1 MRHLSFDEVAASL
14 ITRFVKDDEIPE
26 MDLRDIIMRSFE
38 AFRAPGTSTLYSL
51 FLIILLLKCF
61 LFLHIR
67 DRCRSLSKIERILGV
82 RALPRTN
89 IRIQRRSFAITRQFI
104 RIFLKTWP

>member
-38 AFRAPGTSTLYSL
+38 AFRAPGTSTLYCL
-51 FLIILLLKCF
+51 FLIILLL
-61 LFLHIR
+61 
-67 DRCRSLSKIERILGV
+67 
-82 RALPRTN
+82 
-89 IRIQRRSFAITRQFI
+89 
-104 RIFLKTWP
+104 